1 MIGNHK
7 RKQISSKKPNTE
19 LSKEQA
25 NTFYLLLGKLK
36 KKKQHKSLS
45 SNSGLLI
52 EEDKENSI

>member
-25 NTFYLLLGKLK
+25 NTFYLLFGKFK
-36 KKKQHKSLS
+36 KKTQKFK
-45 SNSGLLI
+45 
-52 EEDKENSI
+52 

>member
-1 MIGNHK
+1 MIDSHK

-36 KKKQHKSLS
+36 KKPQKFK
-45 SNSGLLI
+45 
-52 EEDKENSI
+52 